1 MVERAGIVDIS
12 GGRWH
17 GGWWDDGAGSGWT
30 AWRGRSPH
38 GGPRALV
45 SGVSQWTSRYRP
57 RHGGGSR
64 GYDDGSLL
72 SCKKRLMCGS
82 GGFGVLRE
90 GRSLLQLHTEPA
102 GAVYPHRHGSSTPER
117 AKLAIVTCH
126 HPSCRTRR
134 PLVDSVH
141 SDQRGPAMERI
152 SASPG
157 ERSRVSQSLGR
168 RAWGGW
174 RREELA
180 RSASR
185 PGKPPHMAT
194 TGGVRKEV
202 RSPTG
207 RDDRWNGCVWRF
219 ASLEGRLQ
227 AHGHRPMTGGGG
239 GGTRQGRRVLLDRWG
254 ATCEDT

>member
-1 MVERAGIVDIS
+1 MMMVRCCLARNGLCV
-12 GGRWH
+12 GP
-17 GGWWDDGAGSGWT
+17 AGSVYCV
-30 AWRGRSPH
+30 RGEAYS
-38 GGPRALV
+38 
-45 SGVSQWTSRYRP
+45 SNT
-57 RHGGGSR
+57 
-64 GYDDGSLL
+64 
-72 SCKKRLMCGS
+72 
-82 GGFGVLRE
+82 F
-90 GRSLLQLHTEPA
+90 EP

-207 RDDRWNGCVWRF
+207 RDDRWNGGVWRF
-219 ASLEGRLQ
+219 ASLEGAPAGARSSANDRGRRRQKRKQ
-227 AHGHRPMTGGGG
+227 ACYIRPMG
-239 GGTRQGRRVLLDRWG
+239 G
-254 ATCEDT
+254 ATCEDA

>member
-1 MVERAGIVDIS
+1 MAVE
-12 GGRWH
+12 
-17 GGWWDDGAGSGWT
+17 
-30 AWRGRSPH
+30 
-38 GGPRALV
+38 
-45 SGVSQWTSRYRP
+45 
-57 RHGGGSR
+57 
-64 GYDDGSLL
+64 YDDGLSLL
-72 SCKKRLMCGS
+72 LCEKRLVCGS

-102 GAVYPHRHGSSTPER
+102 GAVYPHRHGSSTLEKGQ
-117 AKLAIVTCH
+117 ASLVTCH
-126 HPSCRTRR
+126 HPTCQTRR

-207 RDDRWNGCVWRF
+207 RDDRWNGDVWRF
-219 ASLEGRLQ
+219 ASLEGAPAGARSSANDRGWRRRHKARQ
-227 AHGHRPMTGGGG
+227 ARSIRQRGG
-239 GGTRQGRRVLLDRWG
+239 
-254 ATCEDT
+254 TCEDT

>member
-1 MVERAGIVDIS
+1 MVCAIDIS

-17 GGWWDDGAGSGWT
+17 SDWSDAGAEMRT
-30 AWRGRSPH
+30 AWRGRSPQV

-72 SCKKRLMCGS
+72 SCKKRLVCGS

-126 HPSCRTRR
+126 HPSCHSRR
-134 PLVDSVH
+134 PLVDSVL
-141 SDQRGPAMERI
+141 SDQRGPVMERVC
-152 SASPG
+152 ASPG

-168 RAWGGW
+168 R
-174 RREELA
+174 
-180 RSASR
+180 
-185 PGKPPHMAT
+185 T
-194 TGGVRKEV
+194 
-202 RSPTG
+202 
-207 RDDRWNGCVWRF
+207 
-219 ASLEGRLQ
+219 
-227 AHGHRPMTGGGG
+227 
-239 GGTRQGRRVLLDRWG
+239 
-254 ATCEDT
+254 